1 MLSAVYRKMC
11 ETYTNE
17 RSFKEMSI
25 VCRMCNTFLFSMDQS
40 SSFVLMLNDM
50 ELHNMPGR
58 NIDMLAHIEQEGTDK
73 KYLLENGVLLNLQV
87 AKFL

>member
-1 MLSAVYRKMC
+1 
-11 ETYTNE
+11 
-17 RSFKEMSI
+17 
-25 VCRMCNTFLFSMDQS
+25 MDQS